1 MKPDIEITYDEKSI
15 KGTYE
20 ISKGMITVFGPY
32 GSKSAST
39 SSNNDA
45 LAKIILRE
53 LAQEAE
59 GRGW

>member
-1 MKPDIEITYDEKSI
+1 MKSDIEITYDGKSV

-20 ISKGMITVFGPY
+20 ISKGMITVHGPY

-39 SSNNDA
+39 SSNSDV
-45 LAKIILRE
+45 LAKIMLRE
-53 LAQEAE
+53 LAQEAK